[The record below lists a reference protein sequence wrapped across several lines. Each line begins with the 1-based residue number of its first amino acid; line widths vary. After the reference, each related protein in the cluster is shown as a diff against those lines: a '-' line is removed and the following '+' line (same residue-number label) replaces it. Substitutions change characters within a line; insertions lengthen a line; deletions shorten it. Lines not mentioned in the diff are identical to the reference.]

1 MGRGRPPD
9 GRTPRPTCRWD
20 AGILDPV
27 PTPAASMPSDTSS
40 IGRNLATVRKARGL
54 SQQQLAERLHVSR
67 SLVEKVERGYRT
79 ATPALIEAAARVL
92 GCGTTDLSGQPYR
105 SENHTDEQAHATIG
119 QIRRAIS
126 HHDLPPD
133 LEAEPRP
140 LFQIREDVRRA
151 NRLRHHARLTTLGV
165 MIPGLITE
173 LTAAAH
179 TTTGEQRAEAFALL
193 VEAYAAA
200 NQVAYKLGYEDLS
213 NQLVDRIRWAASKTG
228 DPLVGNLADWM
239 YAGCLRALGLYRPAL
254 GVLHNAWRTL
264 DLPPGRMTPR
274 QLSMYGSLHL
284 QAAMVEAGA
293 GHAENT
299 RSHLTEAADAAGLLR
314 VDTDYFQLAF
324 GPSNTAIYRVA
335 TAVELGDATRAV
347 TEAAAIRLP
356 SSVPVERS
364 AHYYLDLSRAWLWHR
379 NREQALRSLLKAERL
394 APQQTR
400 IHPMARE
407 TVRVLLQ
414 QDRRRSDSLSG
425 LAKRVR
431 VAL

>member
-1 MGRGRPPD
+1 MS
-9 GRTPRPTCRWD
+9 
-20 AGILDPV
+20 
-27 PTPAASMPSDTSS
+27 TPAASTSPGS

-67 SLVEKVERGYRT
+67 SLVEKVEHGSRT

-92 GCGTTDLSGQPYR
+92 GCGITDLSGQPYR
-105 SENHTDEQAHATIG
+105 GENHTDEQAHATVG

-126 HHDLPPD
+126 HHDLLPD
-133 LEAEPRP
+133 LDTESRP
-140 LFQIREDVRRA
+140 LFQLREDVRRA
-151 NRLRHHARLTTLGV
+151 NRLRHHARLTALGV

-179 TTTGEQRAEAFALL
+179 TATGDQRAEAFALL

-213 NQLVDRIRWAASKTG
+213 NQLVDRIRWAAGHTG

-254 GVLHNAWRTL
+254 GALHNAWRTL
-264 DLPPGRMTPR
+264 DLPTGRMTPR

-284 QAAMVEAGA
+284 QGAMVEARA
-293 GHAENT
+293 GHPDNT
-299 RSHLTEAADAAGLLR
+299 RTHLTEAADAAGLLQ
-314 VDTDYFQLAF
+314 VDTDHFQLAF

-335 TAVELGDATRAV
+335 TAVELGDGTRAV
-347 TEAAAIRLP
+347 TEAATIRLP
-356 SSVPVERS
+356 SSVPAERS
-364 AHYYLDLSRAWLWHR
+364 AHHYLDLSRAWLWHG

-407 TVRVLLQ
+407 TVRVLLR

-425 LAKRVR
+425 LAKRVH
-431 VAL
+431 VTL

>member
-1 MGRGRPPD
+1 MAYGASERPV
-9 GRTPRPTCRWD
+9 D
-20 AGILDPV
+20 ARILDPV
-27 PTPAASMPSDTSS
+27 PTPAASTSPQASS
-40 IGRNLATVRKARGL
+40 IGRNLAAVRKAHGL

-67 SLVEKVERGYRT
+67 SLVEKVEHGSRT

-92 GCGTTDLSGQPYR
+92 GCGITDLSGQPYR
-105 SENHTDEQAHATIG
+105 GENHADEQAHATVG

-126 HHDLPPD
+126 QHDLPPD
-133 LEAEPRP
+133 LDDTESRP
-140 LFQIREDVRRA
+140 LFQLREDVRRA
-151 NRLRHHARLTTLGV
+151 NRLRHHARLTALGA

-179 TTTGEQRAEAFALL
+179 TTAGDQRAEAFALL

-213 NQLVDRIRWAASKTG
+213 NQLVDRIRWAAGHTG

-239 YAGCLRALGLYRPAL
+239 YAGCLRTLGLYRPAL

-264 DLPPGRMTPR
+264 DISTGRMTPR

-284 QAAMVEAGA
+284 QAAMVEARA
-293 GHAENT
+293 GRPDNT
-299 RSHLTEAADAAGLLR
+299 RTHLTEAADAAGLLR
-314 VDTDYFQLAF
+314 VDTDHFQLAF

-335 TAVELGDATRAV
+335 TAVELGDGTRAV
-347 TEAAAIRLP
+347 TEAATIRLP
-356 SSVPVERS
+356 SSVPAERS
-364 AHYYLDLSRAWLWHR
+364 AHHYLDLSRAWLWHG

-407 TVRVLLQ
+407 TVRVLLR

-425 LAKRVR
+425 LAKRVQ

>member
-1 MGRGRPPD
+1 M
-9 GRTPRPTCRWD
+9 
-20 AGILDPV
+20 ILDRV
-27 PTPAASMPSDTSS
+27 PTPAASTSPEASS

-67 SLVEKVERGYRT
+67 SLVEKVEHGSRT

-92 GCGTTDLSGQPYR
+92 GCGITDLSGQPYR
-105 SENHTDEQAHATIG
+105 GENHTDEQAHATVG

-133 LEAEPRP
+133 LDTESRP
-140 LFQIREDVRRA
+140 LFQLREDVRRA
-151 NRLRHHARLTTLGV
+151 NRLRHHARLTALGA

-179 TTTGEQRAEAFALL
+179 TTTGDQRAEAFTLL

-213 NQLVDRIRWAASKTG
+213 NQLVDRIRWAAGHTA

-239 YAGCLRALGLYRPAL
+239 YAGCLRALGFYRPAL

-264 DLPPGRMTPR
+264 DLPTGRMTPR

-284 QAAMVEAGA
+284 QAAMVEARA
-293 GHAENT
+293 GHPDNT
-299 RSHLTEAADAAGLLR
+299 RAHLTEAADVAGLLR
-314 VDTDYFQLAF
+314 VDTDHFQLAF

-335 TAVELGDATRAV
+335 TAVELGDGTRAV
-347 TEAAAIRLP
+347 TEAATIRLP
-356 SSVPVERS
+356 SSVPAERS
-364 AHYYLDLSRAWLWHR
+364 AHHYLDLSRAWLWHG

-407 TVRVLLQ
+407 TVRVLLR

-425 LAKRVR
+425 LAKRVH

>member
-1 MGRGRPPD
+1 M
-9 GRTPRPTCRWD
+9 
-20 AGILDPV
+20 
-27 PTPAASMPSDTSS
+27 PTPAARTSPEASS

-67 SLVEKVERGYRT
+67 SLVEKIEHGSRT

-92 GCGTTDLSGQPYR
+92 GCSITDLSGQPYR
-105 SENHTDEQAHATIG
+105 GENHADEQAHATVG

-133 LEAEPRP
+133 LDTAPRP
-140 LFQIREDVRRA
+140 LFQLREDVRRV
-151 NRLRHHARLTTLGV
+151 NRLRHHARLTAVGA

-173 LTAAAH
+173 LTAATH
-179 TTTGEQRAEAFALL
+179 TTTGDQQAEAFALL

-213 NQLVDRIRWAASKTG
+213 NQLVDRIRWAAGHTG
-228 DPLVGNLADWM
+228 DPLIGNLADWM
-239 YAGCLRALGLYRPAL
+239 YAGYLRTLGFYRPAL

-264 DLPPGRMTPR
+264 DLSTGRMTPR

-284 QAAMVEAGA
+284 QAAMVEARA
-293 GHAENT
+293 GHPDDT
-299 RSHLTEAADAAGLLR
+299 RTHLTEAADAAGLLR
-314 VDTDYFQLAF
+314 VDTDHFQLAF

-335 TAVELGDATRAV
+335 TAVELGDGTRAV
-347 TEAAAIRLP
+347 TEAATIRLP

-364 AHYYLDLSRAWLWHR
+364 AHHYLDLSRAWLWHG

-407 TVRVLLQ
+407 TVRVLLR

-425 LAKRVR
+425 LAKRVH